1 MINDKGEPKIADFG
15 VASQITG
22 LIGNDELA
30 VGTPLFMC
38 VCQLTLCVHRSK

>member
-30 VGTPLFMC
+30 VGTPLFMYALAR
-38 VCQLTLCVHRSK
+38 VIVSN